1 MSDSS
6 SLDDARGRLLSGL
19 ARALETAPLPSIT
32 IAMIV
37 REGRASKST
46 FYQFFQNKEECFLA
60 LYAANSAR
68 IMQVLQL
75 AAMDTSK
82 TLDERIH
89 AGTQA
94 YLSAMQAQAPLM
106 QRLYIDILGLSAQG
120 ARVRRQVNQQ
130 FADLLVSLYN
140 EGAPTVTDRP
150 AVNEQ
155 AVLAVIA
162 GLNELILYKIDSG
175 EADGLLELADT
186 TDLLVKGLMMSTMAR
201 QAATKSR
208 AARKPA
214 SKG

>member
-6 SLDDARGRLLSGL
+6 SLEDARARLLAGL

-32 IAMIV
+32 IATIV
-37 REGRASKST
+37 REGCASKST
-46 FYQFFQNKEECFLA
+46 FYQLFQNKEECFLA

-75 AAMDTSK
+75 AAMDPSK
-82 TLDERIH
+82 TIDERIH

-94 YLSAMQAQAPLM
+94 YLSAMQSQAPLM

-130 FADLLVSLYN
+130 FADLLISLYN
-140 EGAPTVTDRP
+140 EGVPTANDRP

-186 TDLLVKGLMMSTMAR
+186 TDLLVKGLMMSTAAR
-201 QAATKSR
+201 QTT
-208 AARKPA
+208 
-214 SKG
+214 G

>member
-1 MSDSS
+1 MSDPSS
-6 SLDDARGRLLSGL
+6 VEDARGRLLAGL

-32 IAMIV
+32 IATIV

-60 LYAANSAR
+60 LYAENSAR

-82 TLDERIH
+82 PLEERIR

-94 YLSAMQAQAPLM
+94 YLSAMQAQALLM

-130 FADLLVSLYN
+130 FADLLIRLYN
-140 EGAPTVTDRP
+140 ESAPTGGALP
-150 AVNEQ
+150 AVNAQ

-162 GLNELILYKIDSG
+162 GLNELILYKIDGG
-175 EADGLLELADT
+175 EADDLLGLADT
-186 TDLLVKGLMMSTMAR
+186 TDELVNALMVATLAR
-201 QAATKSR
+201 QGAPQTR
-208 AARKPA
+208 ARRHR
-214 SKG
+214 GT

>member
-6 SLDDARGRLLSGL
+6 NLEDARSRLLAGL
-19 ARALETAPLPSIT
+19 ARALEAAPLPSIT
-32 IAMIV
+32 IATIV

-60 LYAANSAR
+60 LYAANSAQ
-68 IMQVLQL
+68 IMQVLQA
-75 AAMDTSK
+75 AAMDPSK

-130 FADLLVSLYN
+130 FADLLVGLYN
-140 EGAPTVTDRP
+140 ELAPQPSDRP

-175 EADGLLELADT
+175 QAHELLELTDT
-186 TDLLVKGLMMSTMAR
+186 TDLLVKGLMMATAR
-201 QAATKSR
+201 
-208 AARKPA
+208 
-214 SKG
+214 

>member
-6 SLDDARGRLLSGL
+6 SVEDARGRLLAGL

-32 IAMIV
+32 IATIV

-60 LYAANSAR
+60 LYAENSAR

-82 TLDERIH
+82 PLEDRIRV
-89 AGTQA
+89 GTQA

-130 FADLLVSLYN
+130 FADLLIRLYN
-140 EGAPTVTDRP
+140 DSAPTGGALP
-150 AVNEQ
+150 AVNAQ

-162 GLNELILYKIDSG
+162 GLNELILYKIDGG
-175 EADGLLELADT
+175 EADDLLGLADT
-186 TDLLVKGLMMSTMAR
+186 TDELVNALMVATLAR
-201 QAATKSR
+201 QGAPQTR
-208 AARKPA
+208 ARRHR
-214 SKG
+214 GT